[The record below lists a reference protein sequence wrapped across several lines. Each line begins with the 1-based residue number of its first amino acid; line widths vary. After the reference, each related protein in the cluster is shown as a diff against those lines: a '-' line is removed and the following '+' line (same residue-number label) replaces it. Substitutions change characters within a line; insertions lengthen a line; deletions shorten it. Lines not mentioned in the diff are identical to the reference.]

1 MKIVNL
7 MGGLGN
13 QMFEY
18 AMFLALKKAHPKEKI
33 LCSTRALNG
42 YSLHNGYE
50 LERIF
55 DIETKEASLWQL
67 TKLAY
72 PYFNFQTW
80 QVMHKWLP
88 NRKSMTFETMRVPFD
103 KNDVERVESMFY
115 DGYWQYEE
123 YFKDAREEILGVYQ
137 FPKFTDEPN
146 KKLAK
151 KLISCTSVACHVRRG
166 DYLKH
171 PVMCVCTEEYYVHAI
186 EKMNNMISPDL
197 YCVFSDDPEWCKENL
212 AHLFSEMEVVYVNWN
227 KGENSFRDMQLMTL
241 CKHNIIANSSFSW
254 WGAWLNQNE
263 DKIVLTPEKW
273 LNKNL
278 LKDPICDNWIRIK

>member
-1 MKIVNL
+1 
-7 MGGLGN
+7 
-13 QMFEY
+13 
-18 AMFLALKKAHPKEKI
+18 
-33 LCSTRALNG
+33 
-42 YSLHNGYE
+42 
-50 LERIF
+50 
-55 DIETKEASLWQL
+55 
-67 TKLAY
+67 
-72 PYFNFQTW
+72 
-80 QVMHKWLP
+80 MHKWLP
-88 NRKSMTFETMRVPFD
+88 NRKSMTFETMQVPFD
-103 KNDVERVESMFY
+103 KNDVERMESMFY

-137 FPKFTDEPN
+137 FPEFTDEHN
-146 KKLAK
+146 EKLAE

-186 EKMNNMISPDL
+186 EKMNNMVSPDL

-212 AHLFSEMEVVYVNWN
+212 VHLFSEIEVVYVNWN

-278 LKDPICDNWIRIK
+278 LKDPICDNWIRIR